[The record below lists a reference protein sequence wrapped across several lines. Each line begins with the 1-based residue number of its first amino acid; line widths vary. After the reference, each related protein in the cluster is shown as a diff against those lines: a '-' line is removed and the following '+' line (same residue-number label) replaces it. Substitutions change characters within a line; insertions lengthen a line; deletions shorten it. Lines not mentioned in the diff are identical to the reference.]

1 MVLYT
6 DDINKTETIT
16 QEKEGNTEYRY
27 YLDMVLY
34 TDDINKT

>member
-1 MVLYT
+1 MTQIKHKPLHRRR
-6 DDINKTETIT
+6 KET
-16 QEKEGNTEYRY
+16 QTEYRY